1 MRNIDAMGY
10 NAEHTDPLY
19 KHIPFYIT
27 HAPEV
32 SYGLYYDNL
41 SPCWFTLG
49 SEIDNYHSYYR
60 NYKAEDGDL
69 DYYVILGPK
78 ILDVTKILSP
88 YGRYY
93 FWSKMELRL

>member
-1 MRNIDAMGY
+1 MQWAIMLNIQI
-10 NAEHTDPLY
+10 PLY

-41 SPCWFTLG
+41 APCWFTLG

-78 ILDVTKILSP
+78 ILDVTKNIVA
-88 YGRYY
+88 
-93 FWSKMELRL
+93 LREVLFLVQNGA

>member
-10 NAEHTDPLY
+10 NAEYTDPLY

-27 HAPEV
+27 HTSDV

-41 SPCWFTLG
+41 SPCWFVLG
-49 SEIDNYHSYYR
+49 SEIDNYHAYYR
-60 NYKAEDGDL
+60 SYKAEDGDL

-78 ILDVTKILSP
+78 IIDVTKNIVN
-88 YGRYY
+88 
-93 FWSKMELRL
+93 